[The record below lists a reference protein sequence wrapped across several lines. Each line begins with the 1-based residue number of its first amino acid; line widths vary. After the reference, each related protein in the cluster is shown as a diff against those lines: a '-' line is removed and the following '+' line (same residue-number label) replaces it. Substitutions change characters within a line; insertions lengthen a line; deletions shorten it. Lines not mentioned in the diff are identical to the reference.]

1 MLAAS
6 GVDRR
11 AFQTQAGKVYDHLW
25 ELISSG
31 GLGPG
36 DSVSLRS
43 VAARLRTSIAPV
55 RDALALLA
63 ERGVAEKAPKY
74 GYRVRGLTRDD
85 IVGYFTMR
93 RAILGESARLAA
105 ERVTDDQIAEL
116 RELAAEADDLIKGG
130 DYKAASPLDNA
141 FHRGIAAIAGVPK
154 LVEEI
159 ARLEMPAVFLPP
171 RSQGPHAHLHVQVLE
186 ALATRNPL
194 RADEEMRAHVDWAF
208 RDTLAS
214 WEAMQREDPAS
225 GHGQRSDR

>member
-1 MLAAS
+1 VLAAS
-6 GVDRR
+6 GVEKR
-11 AFQTQAGKVYDHLW
+11 AFQTQAGMVYDHVW

-31 GLGPG
+31 ELGPG

-43 VAARLRTSIAPV
+43 VAARLKTSIAPV

-63 ERGVAEKAPKY
+63 ERGVVEKAPKY

-116 RELAAEADDLIKGG
+116 HELAAEADDLIKAG
-130 DYKAASPLDNA
+130 DYEAASPLDNA
-141 FHRGIAAIAGVPK
+141 FHRGIADIAGVPK

-171 RSQGPHAHLHVQVLE
+171 RSQDCHPHLHVEVLE
-186 ALATRNPL
+186 AIATRDPV
-194 RADEEMRAHVDWAF
+194 RAHEEMRAHVDWACK
-208 RDTLAS
+208 DTLQS
-214 WEAMQREDPAS
+214 LETMQREDPAS